1 MLLKPI
7 WLTFIDGV
15 AFNSNSYFVHK
26 KYPRLN
32 HKLFIG
38 GFCLMLGWLL
48 VQTKLCTTNYQ
59 RMKNS
64 PGYSCPSNWGIFR
77 KCTYL

>member
-32 HKLFIG
+32 HKLFYRWI
-38 GFCLMLGWLL
+38 LLNAWLAAG
-48 VQTKLCTTNYQ
+48 
-59 RMKNS
+59 S
-64 PGYSCPSNWGIFR
+64 D
-77 KCTYL
+77 